1 MSNRR
6 QARARAQSRSAHH
19 HKEQSV
25 NTQASQGPTE
35 ETPATSV
42 QPTAAAT
49 QPAEFPR
56 NPDEQAAG
64 GIDAVGKIEHKG
76 GRNPDVERSPQ
87 AGSLRRRAYEHD
99 VDVTAQGTGPIISL
113 PTYGHLQQLP
123 KSVDDL
129 EHAWFSLFNER
140 ENGAKLI
147 ADLRSLVIPAPELD
161 ILMYEV
167 RRREET
173 DPQPSPLYLIAACDK
188 KDKGTNAIPV
198 ARYLVSTNSLASSLV
213 KMASPVKATSIFKFG
228 PGEDVSIKYK
238 FHNEADSEQG
248 PTEETPAAGK
258 DAVVLEG
265 GILDRWLKADHF
277 IRSLPAY
284 FWFADDQLAQIRG
297 AIWNTRLPSAKV
309 LMTEAVDE
317 PGSFAIRVAS
327 SDRLNEPVLDILLY
341 TEIDD
346 GGEKRRI
353 TDIVIPTRKAS
364 VKQIEPPKFWLPL
377 GELARRWKAIFNE
390 DEFGQIVVSRL
401 GDLEKRQGS
410 LTMRILRGHPQ
421 VYLLQVFRTADLPS
435 MVFSGDQAITKTGH
449 LVEPIETI
457 RLWTTIVEGVEAVA
471 RLEVPDAFA
480 SPRHAPKQSAEQ
492 IAAESRKAAV
502 INLQPSD
509 MRTFDAIAFQ
519 QFVDQVRQANLAL
532 GDAARLVAFM
542 EFIAKCQ
549 KIEQTLFF
557 HCTAY
562 GRQLDMMLG
571 AGKRHFPGASAPTP
585 GSMFASGARWSS
597 MGQPSQ
603 NTANQTYIQPNQTA
617 CDVVISVYGSTG
629 ALLGVFQCAVPPAV

>member
-56 NPDEQAAG
+56 NPDEQAPAG
-64 GIDAVGKIEHKG
+64 IEVVGKIEHKG
-76 GRNPDVERSPQ
+76 VRNPDVERSPQ
-87 AGSLRRRAYEHD
+87 AGSPRRRGYEND

-113 PTYGHLQQLP
+113 PKFGRYHQLP

-129 EHAWFSLFNER
+129 DHAWFSLFNER

-147 ADLRSLVIPAPELD
+147 DDLRSLVISPTELD

-173 DPQPSPLYLIAACDK
+173 DGERLPLYLIVACDK
-188 KDKGTNAIPV
+188 KDRGKDAVPV
-198 ARYLVSTNSLASSLV
+198 AQYLVNTSSLGSSLI
-213 KMASPVKATSIFKFG
+213 KMASPVKATSIFKFKYN
-228 PGEDVSIKYK
+228 EDVSTKYK
-238 FHNEADSEQG
+238 FHDEADSEQG

-258 DAVVLEG
+258 DTV
-265 GILDRWLKADHF
+265 
-277 IRSLPAY
+277 
-284 FWFADDQLAQIRG
+284 
-297 AIWNTRLPSAKV
+297 T
-309 LMTEAVDE
+309 
-317 PGSFAIRVAS
+317 
-327 SDRLNEPVLDILLY
+327 
-341 TEIDD
+341 
-346 GGEKRRI
+346 
-353 TDIVIPTRKAS
+353 
-364 VKQIEPPKFWLPL
+364 QIEPPKFWLPL
-377 GELARRWKAIFNE
+377 GELAHRWKAIFNE

-401 GDLEKRQGS
+401 GDLEKRQGP

-421 VYLLQVFRTADLPS
+421 LYLLQVFLTADLPP
-435 MVFSGDQAITKTGH
+435 MVFSGDQAITKDGR

-457 RLWTTIVEGVEAVA
+457 RLWTTIAEGVEAVA
-471 RLEVPDAFA
+471 RLEVPDEFA

-519 QFVDQVRQANLAL
+519 QFVDQVRQANLAI

-549 KIEQTLFF
+549 QIEQTLFF

-585 GSMFASGARWSS
+585 GSMFAPGARWGNLGDWGPKS
-597 MGQPSQ
+597 MGQPQ
-603 NTANQTYIQPNQTA
+603 QAATAQTYIQPNQTVS
-617 CDVVISVYGSTG
+617 DVVISVYGSTG
-629 ALLGVFQCAVPPAV
+629 TLLGVFQCAVPSAGYTVG